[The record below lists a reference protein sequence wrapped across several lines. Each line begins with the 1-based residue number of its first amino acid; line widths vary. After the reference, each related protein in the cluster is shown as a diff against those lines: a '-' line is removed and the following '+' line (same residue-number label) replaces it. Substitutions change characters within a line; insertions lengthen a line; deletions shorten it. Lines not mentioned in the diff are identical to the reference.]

1 MHRSMAWRVKR
12 GMTNRVTST
21 AVTLA
26 ALAAASLAACSS
38 GSSSTG
44 PARTATA
51 AVASAKSPVG
61 SVAACQG
68 VFTDD
73 ALVGVNQLQLDE
85 GKALAGGI
93 AACKGLASA
102 QIAGIYA
109 NALADVPPAPAPSS
123 APVSSPVAPA
133 TTSAAPSSPSMTT
146 AQQQA
151 VEAAQ
156 GYLALGQGFSYEGLL
171 QQLTSS
177 SGSGF
182 AKSDAEF
189 AIDHLKPDWDQ
200 QAVEAAR
207 SYLALGQGFSYE
219 GLLQQ
224 LTSSSGSGFTQAQ
237 AEFAIDYL
245 KPDWDQQAVEA
256 AKGYLK
262 LGGFSRDSLIQ
273 QLTSSAG
280 SGFTQAQAEYAANK
294 VGL

>member
-1 MHRSMAWRVKR
+1 
-12 GMTNRVTST
+12 MTNRATPT

-26 ALAAASLAACSS
+26 ALAVASLAACNS
-38 GSSSTG
+38 GSSSSVA
-44 PARTATA
+44 ARTATSTVA
-51 AVASAKSPVG
+51 AATSPAG

-73 ALVGVNQLQLDE
+73 ALVGAKQLQLDE
-85 GKALAGGI
+85 GKALTGGI
-93 AACKGLASA
+93 AACKGLTSA

-109 NALADVPPAPAPSS
+109 SALADVPPTQTPPS
-123 APVSSPVAPA
+123 APVSAPA
-133 TTSAAPSSPSMTT
+133 VPASTSAAPSSPSMTT

-151 VEAAQ
+151 VDAAK
-156 GYLALGQGFSYEGLL
+156 GYLSLGQGFSY
-171 QQLTSS
+171 
-177 SGSGF
+177 
-182 AKSDAEF
+182 A
-189 AIDHLKPDWDQ
+189 
-200 QAVEAAR
+200 
-207 SYLALGQGFSYE
+207 

-237 AEFAIDYL
+237 AEYAINYL

>member
-1 MHRSMAWRVKR
+1 VHRSLAWRVKR

-38 GSSSTG
+38 GSSSTV
-44 PARTATA
+44 PARTAT
-51 AVASAKSPVG
+51 VASTKSPAG

-73 ALVGVNQLQLDE
+73 ALVGANQLQLDE
-85 GKALAGGI
+85 GNALTGGI
-93 AACKGLASA
+93 SACKGLTSA

-123 APVSSPVAPA
+123 APVSSPGAPA
-133 TTSAAPSSPSMTT
+133 SRSAAPSSPSMTT

-156 GYLALGQGFSYEGLL
+156 
-171 QQLTSS
+171 
-177 SGSGF
+177 
-182 AKSDAEF
+182 
-189 AIDHLKPDWDQ
+189 
-200 QAVEAAR
+200 
-207 SYLALGQGFSYE
+207 
-219 GLLQQ
+219 
-224 LTSSSGSGFTQAQ
+224 
-237 AEFAIDYL
+237 
-245 KPDWDQQAVEA
+245 
-256 AKGYLK
+256 GYLK

-280 SGFTQAQAEYAANK
+280 SGFTQAQAGYAANK